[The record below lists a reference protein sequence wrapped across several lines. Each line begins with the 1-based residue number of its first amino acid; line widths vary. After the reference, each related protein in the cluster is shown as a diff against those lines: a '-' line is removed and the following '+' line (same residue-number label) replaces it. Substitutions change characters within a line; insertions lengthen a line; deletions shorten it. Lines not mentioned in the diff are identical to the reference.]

1 MEDKIKRRIYSRNAF
16 FSDSFPFAIRYLEN
30 RSDEFNLSRRFQ
42 RQFWKITL
50 ITEGK
55 GYFVVGDRKF
65 PFRKNTLII
74 VHPKELTTWDI
85 TGKKIM
91 LYNIVFDNTLIPAE
105 FSKLEDPFHLQ
116 RIFSPELDSENTAPW
131 QIMSAGRKICSLI
144 RTIHAEFESHELN
157 REVMLRLY
165 FHQLL
170 LMLIRQSERK
180 YRRHPDWTANYV
192 QEYVRKNY
200 ASDISL
206 RKLALELH
214 LSPERLCRLYKA
226 HFSHTIRA
234 EINSLRVKKACALLK
249 AGALNTAEICRLSGF
264 HDASNFYRIFRSF
277 TNKTPQQFRQ
287 TDQKACK
294 AGKGNH
300 VLSGSGSPVKRQ
312 PGRHGK

>member
-1 MEDKIKRRIYSRNAF
+1 MDDRIKRRLYSRNAF
-16 FSDSFPFAIRYLEN
+16 FSDDFPFAVRYLEN
-30 RSDEFNLSRRFQ
+30 RSDEFNLRKRFQ

-50 ITEGK
+50 ITEGN
-55 GYFVVGDRKF
+55 GYFVAGDRKF
-65 PFRKNTLII
+65 PFRKNTLTI
-74 VHPKELTTWDI
+74 VHPNELTTYDI
-85 TGKKIM
+85 SGKKIM

-105 FSKLEDPFHLQ
+105 LSKIEDPFHLQ
-116 RIFSPELDSENTAPW
+116 RIFLPELDPETTAPW

-144 RTIHAEFESHELN
+144 RTIHAEFESNELN
-157 REVMLRLY
+157 REAMLRLY

-192 QEYVRKNY
+192 QEYIHKNY

-226 HFSHTIRA
+226 HFGHTIKT
-234 EINSLRVKKACALLK
+234 EINMLRVRKACELLK
-249 AGALNTAEICRLSGF
+249 SDTMNIAEICKLSGF

-277 TNKTPQQFRQ
+277 TKKTPQQFRQ
-287 TDQKACK
+287 ANQPVCK
-294 AGKGNH
+294 
-300 VLSGSGSPVKRQ
+300 
-312 PGRHGK
+312 